1 MAWDHALGDAREGD
15 WGSPMLTAKFAFF
28 LTDTTVPDCGAM
40 LIVPKSHKSDQPPTK
55 TDPDSDRPDDA
66 IEVQVKPGTAM
77 LFERRLWHSAAHN
90 YSDVTRKVLMFG
102 FSYRW
107 LRGLDYNVM
116 PDWLLNE
123 CDPIQRQLLG
133 DCADIKGYW

>member
-1 MAWDHALGDAREGD
+1 M
-15 WGSPMLTAKFAFF
+15 
-28 LTDTTVPDCGAM
+28 
-40 LIVPKSHKSDQPPTK
+40 PKSHKSDQPPTK

-133 DCADIKGYW
+133 DCADIKGYWQPTQKDVPLKSTPPPSPPFCNSSHDKPG